1 MADQNIEIN
10 NTISVLKKGGIILYP
25 TDTVWGIG
33 CDATNAE
40 AIDKIFALKKRA
52 ESKSMICLVSD
63 FKMLQQYVEEVPE
76 VAYDIL
82 KHASKPTTIVYD
94 RPLRVAE
101 NIIAEDNTLAIRVAR
116 DPFCGKLI
124 RKFKRPI
131 VSTSANLSGSPTPK
145 NFKEIDKAILEGVD
159 YVVNLPLQKKGVK
172 PSSIIKIGN
181 DSTVKIIRK

>member
-1 MADQNIEIN
+1 MIKEIEK
-10 NTISVLKKGGIILYP
+10 TIDILKRGGLILYP
-25 TDTVWGIG
+25 TDTIWGIG

-40 AIDKIFALKKRA
+40 AIDKIFKLKQRV
-52 ESKSMICLVSD
+52 ENKSMICLVSD

-82 KHASKPTTIVYD
+82 KYANKPTTIIYD

-101 NIIAEDNTLAIRVAR
+101 NIIADDNTLAIRVAR

-131 VSTSANLSGSPTPK
+131 VATSANISGKPAPN
-145 NFKEIDKAILEGVD
+145 NFKEISKEILEGVD
-159 YVVNLPLQKKGVK
+159 YVVNLPLQNKGTR
-172 PSSIIKIGN
+172 PSSIIKIGG

>member
-1 MADQNIEIN
+1 MPDQQIELEKALK
-10 NTISVLKKGGIILYP
+10 TLKKGGIILYP

-40 AIDKIFALKKRA
+40 AIDKVFALKKRV

-82 KHASKPTTIVYD
+82 KYATKATTIVYD

-101 NIIAEDNTLAIRVAR
+101 NIIPEDNSLGIRVVR

-131 VSTSANLSGSPTPK
+131 VSTSANISGMPSPK
-145 NFKEIDKAILEGVD
+145 NYKEIATAILEGVD
-159 YVVNLPLQKKGVK
+159 YVVNLPLQNKSAK
-172 PSSIIKIGN
+172 PSSIIKIGS